1 MLHDIINEHVKKK
14 ERLETA
20 GLDPYP
26 ASVKRTYSLAQTIK
40 DFKKL
45 LVTQKKFYVV
55 GRAFAIRGQ
64 GGVSFFDL
72 KDESGTIQIVF
83 RKDNAKDSY
92 DLIRDMLDIG
102 DFIEVVGRAY
112 LTKREE
118 KSINTNAVRIITKS
132 LRPIPSEWHGLS
144 DTETRFRKRY
154 LDLLLHPELKEL
166 FRKKS
171 MSGKAV
177 RDYLLQEEFLE
188 VETPVLEQIPGG
200 ADAKPF
206 ITHHHALD
214 INLYLRISLEL
225 HLKRLIV
232 GGFEKIFEIGRVF
245 RNEGIDDEHLQ
256 DYTQMELYWAYKD
269 YNDLMPFIEKM
280 VKYVIKNTFGT
291 LITSW
296 HGEKIN
302 WAKKWQRIDYFELLN
317 KEWGIDASKI
327 SVKDLYKLAE
337 KYKVKVSPGL
347 SRGRVLDYIY
357 KKTIRPKI
365 IQPHFL
371 INPPV
376 DVETLAKRLP
386 GKQNSVQ
393 RFQILAMGSELGK
406 GFSELNDPL
415 DQRARFEEQMRL
427 RAKGDEEAQMMDED
441 FVEALEYG
449 MPPTAGFGMSE
460 RLFAMVADKSVR
472 ETVFFPL
479 LRPEG
484 QKNE

>member
-1 MLHDIINEHVKKK
+1 
-14 ERLETA
+14 
-20 GLDPYP
+20 
-26 ASVKRTYSLAQTIK
+26 
-40 DFKKL
+40 
-45 LVTQKKFYVV
+45 
-55 GRAFAIRGQ
+55 
-64 GGVSFFDL
+64 
-72 KDESGTIQIVF
+72 
-83 RKDNAKDSY
+83 
-92 DLIRDMLDIG
+92 RDMLDIG

-132 LRPIPSEWHGLS
+132 LRPIPSEWYGLS

-171 MSGKAV
+171 RFWKSV